1 MSDES
6 RATGLATH
14 TLTELRTAMAEV
26 LRYPRN
32 LVLFLT
38 LALVLSAVVF
48 LGGIAWT
55 AASPEVAERSFA
67 TMTVGDFFSPVMLK
81 VSLAMGLLWAAIVT
95 VVQRRP

>member
-6 RATGLATH
+6 RAGGLAAH
-14 TLTELRTAMAEV
+14 ALTELRAAMAEV

-32 LVLFLT
+32 LMLFVT

-55 AASPEVAERSFA
+55 SASPDVAARSFA

-81 VSLAMGLLWAAIVT
+81 VSLAIGVLWAAIVT